1 MSSAQAQESSS
12 TPSSTALL
20 ILSPS
25 EEIDKTYKVPCD
37 LTSDLE
43 RSTWY
48 LSVTM
53 RNLTKQ
59 LPSYESTTIVQANS
73 SYFCQTLPEIKCNQ
87 VDFKKENKGVEDS
100 KQFTSKYTAAME
112 ALKPRFG
119 AEDHFFPRSKD
130 NEDFNAGNTSY
141 TYIQEFFCSILT
153 KVDSHKQHFIS
164 YNLKDIL
171 MIRELC
177 DVKQINLW
185 VKWGPSKYYLLK
197 YFVMIPL
204 SIVLEHQAD
213 TNMFCS

>member
-119 AEDHFFPRSKD
+119 AEEHFFQRSKD
-130 NEDFNAGNTSY
+130 SEDFNAGNTSY
-141 TYIQEFFCSILT
+141 TYIQECFCSILT
-153 KVDSHKQHFIS
+153 KVDSRKQYFIS

-177 DVKQINLW
+177 DVKQINL
-185 VKWGPSKYYLLK
+185 
-197 YFVMIPL
+197 
-204 SIVLEHQAD
+204 
-213 TNMFCS
+213 